1 MVGTQL
7 GTAYSGQQGN
17 QLATVIRPNNNLAT
31 YEAFLA
37 KGKAKKDKDAAD
49 FAKGALE
56 VKPEETWHYF
66 SSDLQKTWE
75 GWFNK
80 GAELMPGGDPWKRS
94 DKAAIDWQIEG
105 SRIKAANTNVKQAKE
120 LWDKAMGDINT
131 RGDEYTDEYKSQV
144 RDFAVNN
151 PLDKIMSGQ
160 FDFPQAEFKNPSTI
174 HQDFLVGG
182 LANVEKAAGKDA
194 VPTDTDFNNYTVSY
208 FSTPE
213 AEKNVTAAKQMFG
226 KLSPAD
232 QNAYIT
238 KAQNTPGFKG
248 EGWMAYMNDQ
258 LQNRYKKPELDIA
271 QEAIDRAKDAE
282 LSETSSST
290 EDMSQI
296 TRSSSRSY
304 LKNKAYPE
312 EQATSFFTKNS
323 WAVSEPK
330 YAQQL
335 GVDPNLPLEER
346 RKKMIASMAKQIDKN
361 IATKSEYSLSRAGTG
376 NASDKERAGSYDN
389 WRRDIGSSDPAKS
402 TEAAN
407 WLVQGLGLKGTVA
420 TSAYVST
427 NEYNINEG
435 AKRAYDQYRVG
446 KPVSADKFKVLQI
459 VFKNRNE
466 MEAAKEKMFKELD
479 DAGVPA
485 KDKKSYSDL
494 MDYYRKEGSYGSVLK
509 VPIVQENEQILKR
522 IHGQTVKETKELYTP
537 IGNKYNVGSSVQQ
550 KNAERFNKNPN
561 TTTTGSNNSDPL
573 NIRQ

>member
-1 MVGTQL
+1 MMVGTQL

-17 QLATVIRPNNNLAT
+17 QLATVIRSNNNLAT

-49 FAKGALE
+49 FAKGVLE

-105 SRIKAANTNVKQAKE
+105 SRIKAANTNVKQAKA

-131 RGDEYTDEYKSQV
+131 RGDEYTDEYKAQV

-151 PLDKIMSGQ
+151 PLDKIMTGQ
-160 FDFPQAEFKNPSTI
+160 FNFPQAEFKNPSTI

-194 VPTDTDFNNYTVSY
+194 VPTDADFNNYTVSY

-213 AEKNVTAAKQMFG
+213 AEKNVIAAKQMFG

-238 KAQNTPGFKG
+238 KAQNTPGFGG
-248 EGWMAYMNDQ
+248 EGWMAYMNEQ

-271 QEAIDRAKDAE
+271 AEALDRANKAE
-282 LSETSSST
+282 LSEQSSST

-296 TRSSSRSY
+296 TTSSSRTY
-304 LKNKAYPE
+304 LKNKAYPQ

-330 YAQQL
+330 YAEQL

-346 RKKMIASMAKQIDKN
+346 RKKMIAAMAKQIENN
-361 IATKSEYSLSRAGTG
+361 IATKSEFGISRAGTG
-376 NASDKERAGSYDN
+376 NASDKETIGSHDR
-389 WRRDIGSSDPAKS
+389 WRRDIGSDDPAKS

-407 WLVQGLGLKGTVA
+407 WLVQGLGLKGTTA

-427 NEYNINEG
+427 NEYDINQG
-435 AKRAYDQYRVG
+435 AKRAYDQYRAG

-459 VFKNRNE
+459 VFKNRDE
-466 MEAAKEKMFKELD
+466 MEAAKEKMYKELD
-479 DAGVPA
+479 DARVAA

-522 IHGQTVKETKELYTP
+522 IHDNNVKETKKLYTP
-537 IGNKYNVGSSVQQ
+537 IGNKYNAGSATQQ
-550 KNAERFNKNPN
+550 QNAQYFNPKPSTNV
-561 TTTTGSNNSDPL
+561 TGFKL
-573 NIRQ
+573 KL

>member
-37 KGKAKKDKDAAD
+37 KDKKKKEADAAN
-49 FAKGALE
+49 FSKGALD
-56 VKPEETWHYF
+56 VKPDEVWHFYAG
-66 SSDLQKTWE
+66 DLNKTWE

-105 SRIKAANTNVKQAKE
+105 SRIKAANTNVKQAKA
-120 LWDKAMGDINT
+120 LWDKAMGDINS
-131 RGDEYTDEYKSQV
+131 RGDEYTDEYKAQV

-160 FDFPQAEFKNPSTI
+160 FNFPQAEFKNPSTI

-258 LQNRYKKPELDIA
+258 LQNRHKKPELDIA
-271 QEAIDRAKDAE
+271 KEALDRAADAP
-282 LSETSSST
+282 LDKSAYSG

-296 TRSSSRSY
+296 TTSGSQTY
-304 LKNKAYPE
+304 LSNKAYPQ

-323 WAVSEPK
+323 WAVSETK
-330 YAQQL
+330 YAEQL

-346 RKKMIASMAKQIDKN
+346 RKKMIASMAKQIEKN
-361 IATKSEYSLSRAGTG
+361 IETESDYRMSRGGTG
-376 NASDKERAGSYDN
+376 NASDKEKMTSHDE
-389 WRRDIGSSDPAKS
+389 WRRDIGSGDPVKS

-407 WLVQGLGLKGTVA
+407 WLVQGMGLKDTVA
-420 TSAYVST
+420 KSAFVST
-427 NEYNINEG
+427 NEYNINQG
-435 AKRAYDQYRVG
+435 AKRAYDQYRIG
-446 KPVSADKFKVLQI
+446 KPASADKFKVLQI
-459 VFKNRNE
+459 VFENKDQ
-466 MEAAKEKMFKELD
+466 MEAAKEKMFRELSKEAPIGGDAKAYD
-479 DAGVPA
+479 D
-485 KDKKSYSDL
+485 L
-494 MDYYRKEGSYGSVLK
+494 INYYRNEGSFGSVLK
-509 VPIVQENEQILKR
+509 IPIVQENEQILKR
-522 IHGQTVKETKELYTP
+522 IHDRNVKESGQIYKR
-537 IGNKYNVGSSVQQ
+537 IGNKYNVGSAVQQ
-550 KNAERFNKNPN
+550 KNAERFSRNPN
-561 TTTTGSNNSDPL
+561 TTITGSNNSDPL

>member
-37 KGKAKKDKDAAD
+37 KGKKKKEADAAN
-49 FAKGALE
+49 FSKGALD
-56 VKPEETWHYF
+56 VKPDEVWHFYNA
-66 SSDLQKTWE
+66 DLQKNWE

-105 SRIKAANTNVKQAKE
+105 SRIKAANTNVKQAKA
-120 LWDKAMGDINT
+120 LWDKAMGDINS
-131 RGDEYTDEYKSQV
+131 RGDEYTDEYKAQI

-151 PLDKIMSGQ
+151 PLDKIMTGQ
-160 FDFPQAEFKNPSTI
+160 FNFPQAEFKNPSTI

-194 VPTDTDFNNYTVSY
+194 VPTEADFNNYTVSY

-296 TRSSSRSY
+296 TKSSSRTY

-330 YAQQL
+330 YAEQL

-346 RKKMIASMAKQIDKN
+346 RKKMIAAMAKQIDKN
-361 IATKSEYSLSRAGTG
+361 IATKSEYSMSRGGTG
-376 NASDKERAGSYDN
+376 NASDAETVGSHDR
-389 WRRDIGSSDPAKS
+389 WRKDIGSNDPTKS

-407 WLVQGLGLKGTVA
+407 WLVQGLGIKGTTA
-420 TSAYVST
+420 KSAFVST
-427 NEYNINEG
+427 NEYDINEG
-435 AKRAYDQYRVG
+435 AKRAYDQYRAG
-446 KPVSADKFKVLQI
+446 KPGAAAKFKVLQI
-459 VFKNRNE
+459 VFENRDQ

-479 DAGVPA
+479 KGSVDA
-485 KDKKSYSDL
+485 KSGKEYDDL
-494 MDYYRKEGSYGSVLK
+494 INYYRKEGSYGSVLK
-509 VPIVQENEQILKR
+509 VPLVPENEQIIKR
-522 IHGQTVKETKELYTP
+522 LHDNNVKETKKLYTP
-537 IGNKYNVGSSVQQ
+537 IGDKYT
-550 KNAERFNKNPN
+550 KPAAADYFNPTPTAKKGWSGAPK
-561 TTTTGSNNSDPL
+561 
-573 NIRQ
+573 I

>member
-7 GTAYSGQQGN
+7 GTVYSGQQGN

-37 KGKAKKDKDAAD
+37 KDKKKKEADAAN
-49 FAKGALE
+49 FSKGALD
-56 VKPEETWHYF
+56 VKPEEVWHFY
-66 SSDLQKTWE
+66 SGDLQKTWE

-105 SRIKAANTNVKQAKE
+105 SRIKAANTNVKQAKA

-131 RGDEYTDEYKSQV
+131 RGDEYTDEYKAQV

-151 PLDKIMSGQ
+151 PFDKIMTGQ
-160 FDFPQAEFKNPSTI
+160 FNFPQAEFKDPSTI

-194 VPTDTDFNNYTVSY
+194 VPTDADFNNYTVSY

-213 AEKNVTAAKQMFG
+213 AEKNVIAAKQMFG
-226 KLSPAD
+226 KLSPDD

-271 QEAIDRAKDAE
+271 AEAIKRAADAP
-282 LSETSSST
+282 LDKSAYSG

-296 TRSSSRSY
+296 TTSSSKTY
-304 LKNKAYPE
+304 LSNKAYPQ

-323 WAVSEPK
+323 WAISEPK
-330 YAQQL
+330 YAEQL

-346 RKKMIASMAKQIDKN
+346 RKKMIAAMAKQIEKN
-361 IATKSEYSLSRAGTG
+361 IETESEYRMSRGGTG
-376 NASDKERAGSYDN
+376 NASDKEKAISHDE
-389 WRRDIGSSDPAKS
+389 WRRNIGSDDPAKS

-420 TSAYVST
+420 TSAFVSR

-446 KPVSADKFKVLQI
+446 KPASADKFKVLQI
-459 VFKNRNE
+459 VFKNRDE

-479 DAGVPA
+479 EAAVPA
-485 KDKKSYSDL
+485 SDKQKYSDL

-509 VPIVQENEQILKR
+509 IPIVQENEQILKR
-522 IHGQTVKETKELYTP
+522 IHDKNVKESGELYKP
-537 IGNKYNVGSSVQQ
+537 IGNKYNAGSSVQQ
-550 KNAERFNKNPN
+550 KNAERFNRNPN
-561 TTTTGSNNSDPL
+561 TTITGSNDSDPL

>member
-1 MVGTQL
+1 
-7 GTAYSGQQGN
+7 
-17 QLATVIRPNNNLAT
+17 
-31 YEAFLA
+31 
-37 KGKAKKDKDAAD
+37 
-49 FAKGALE
+49 
-56 VKPEETWHYF
+56 
-66 SSDLQKTWE
+66 
-75 GWFNK
+75 
-80 GAELMPGGDPWKRS
+80 MPGGDPWKRS

-105 SRIKAANTNVKQAKE
+105 SRIKAANTNVKQAKA

-131 RGDEYTDEYKSQV
+131 RGDEYTDEYKAQV
-144 RDFAVNN
+144 REFAVNN

-160 FDFPQAEFKNPSTI
+160 FNFPQAEFKNPSTI

-248 EGWMAYMNDQ
+248 EGWMAYMNEQ

-271 QEAIDRAKDAE
+271 QEAIDRAADAP
-282 LSETSSST
+282 LSEKSSST

-296 TRSSSRSY
+296 TTSSSRTY
-304 LKNKAYPE
+304 LSNKAYPQ

-330 YAQQL
+330 YAEQL

-346 RKKMIASMAKQIDKN
+346 RKKMIAAMAKQIEKN
-361 IATKSEYSLSRAGTG
+361 IETKSEFGISRAGTG
-376 NASDKERAGSYDN
+376 NASDKEKMTSHDE
-389 WRRDIGSSDPAKS
+389 WRRDIGSTDPAKS

-407 WLVQGLGLKGTVA
+407 WLVQGMGLKDTVA
-420 TSAYVST
+420 KSAFVST
-427 NEYNINEG
+427 NEYNINQG
-435 AKRAYDQYRVG
+435 AKRAYDQYRIG
-446 KPVSADKFKVLQI
+446 KPASADKFKVLQI
-459 VFKNRNE
+459 VFENKDQ
-466 MEAAKEKMFKELD
+466 MEAAKEKMFRELSKEAPIGGDAKAYD
-479 DAGVPA
+479 D
-485 KDKKSYSDL
+485 L
-494 MDYYRKEGSYGSVLK
+494 INYYRNEGSFGSVLK
-509 VPIVQENEQILKR
+509 IPIVQENEQILKR
-522 IHGQTVKETKELYTP
+522 IHDRNVKESGQIYKR
-537 IGNKYNVGSSVQQ
+537 IGNKYSAGSSVQQ
-550 KNAERFNKNPN
+550 KNAERFNKNLN
-561 TTTTGSNNSDPL
+561 TTITGSNNSDPL

>member
-49 FAKGALE
+49 FTKGALD
-56 VKPEETWHYF
+56 VKPEEVWHFYNA
-66 SSDLQKTWE
+66 DLQKMWE
-75 GWFNK
+75 GWFRK
-80 GAELMPGGDPWKRS
+80 GADLMPDGDPWKRS
-94 DKAAIDWQIEG
+94 DKPAVDLQIEG
-105 SRIKAANTNVKQAKE
+105 ARIKAASANVKQAKT

-131 RGDEYTDEYKSQV
+131 RGDEYTDEYKAQV

-151 PLDKIMSGQ
+151 PLDKIMTGQ
-160 FDFPQAEFKNPSTI
+160 FNFPQAEFKNPSTI

-182 LANVEKAAGKDA
+182 LDNVQKAAGKDA
-194 VPTDTDFNNYTVSY
+194 VPTDADFNNYTVSY

-238 KAQNTPGFKG
+238 KAQNTPGFGG

-271 QEAIDRAKDAE
+271 KEALDRAAAAP
-282 LSETSSST
+282 LSKTAYSS

-296 TRSSSRSY
+296 TTSGSQTY
-304 LKNKAYPE
+304 LSNKAYPQ

-330 YAQQL
+330 YAEQL

-346 RKKMIASMAKQIDKN
+346 RKKMIAAMAKQIDKN
-361 IATKSEYSLSRAGTG
+361 IEIERENSLTRGGTG
-376 NASDKERAGSYDN
+376 NASDKEKMTSHDE
-389 WRRDIGSSDPAKS
+389 WRRDIGSTDPAKS

-420 TSAYVST
+420 TSAYVSD
-427 NEYNINEG
+427 NEYDINQG

-446 KPVSADKFKVLQI
+446 KPASADKFKVLQI
-459 VFKNRNE
+459 VFKNRDE

-479 DAGVPA
+479 EAAIPA
-485 KDKKSYSDL
+485 NDKDKYTDL
-494 MDYYRKEGSYGSVLK
+494 IDYYRKEGSYGSVLK

-522 IHGQTVKETKELYTP
+522 LHDKNVKESGQTYKR
-537 IGNKYNVGSSVQQ
+537 IGNKYNAGSAVQQ
-550 KNAERFNKNPN
+550 QNAQYFNPKPSTSVPTFNFK
-561 TTTTGSNNSDPL
+561 L
-573 NIRQ
+573 KQ

>member
-17 QLATVIRPNNNLAT
+17 QLATVVRPNNNLAT

-37 KGKAKKDKDAAD
+37 KDKIKKEKDAAN
-49 FAKGALE
+49 FSEGALK
-56 VKPEETWHYF
+56 VKPDEVWHFYNA
-66 SSDLQKTWE
+66 DLQKNWE

-105 SRIKAANTNVKQAKE
+105 ARIKAANTNVKQAKA
-120 LWDKAMGDINT
+120 LWDKAMGDINS
-131 RGDEYTDEYKSQV
+131 RGDEYTDEYKAQV

-151 PLDKIMSGQ
+151 PLDKIMTGQ
-160 FDFPQAEFKNPSTI
+160 FNFPQAEFKNPSTI

-182 LANVEKAAGKDA
+182 LANVERAAGKDA

-232 QNAYIT
+232 QNAYIA
-238 KAQNTPGFKG
+238 KAENTPGFKG

-271 QEAIDRAKDAE
+271 AEAIKRAADAP
-282 LSETSSST
+282 LSEKSSST

-296 TRSSSRSY
+296 TTSSSRTY
-304 LKNKAYPE
+304 LSNRAYPQ

-330 YAQQL
+330 YAEQL
-335 GVDPNLPLEER
+335 GVDPDLPLEER
-346 RKKMIASMAKQIDKN
+346 RKKMIAAMAKQIEKN
-361 IATKSEYSLSRAGTG
+361 IETKSEFGISRAGTG
-376 NASDKERAGSYDN
+376 NASDKERAGSFDQ

-446 KPVSADKFKVLQI
+446 KPVSTDKFKVLQI
-459 VFKNRNE
+459 VFKNRDE
-466 MEAAKEKMFKELD
+466 MEAAKEKMFKALD
-479 DAGVPA
+479 EAAVPA
-485 KDKKSYSDL
+485 SDKQKYTDL

-509 VPIVQENEQILKR
+509 IPIVQENEQILKR
-522 IHGQTVKETKELYTP
+522 IHGQTVKETKELYAP
-537 IGNKYNVGSSVQQ
+537 IGNKYNAGSAIQQ
-550 KNAERFNKNPN
+550 QNAEYFNPKPS
-561 TTTTGSNNSDPL
+561 TSVPTFKFKL
-573 NIRQ
+573 KQ

>member
-1 MVGTQL
+1 
-7 GTAYSGQQGN
+7 
-17 QLATVIRPNNNLAT
+17 
-31 YEAFLA
+31 
-37 KGKAKKDKDAAD
+37 
-49 FAKGALE
+49 
-56 VKPEETWHYF
+56 
-66 SSDLQKTWE
+66 
-75 GWFNK
+75 
-80 GAELMPGGDPWKRS
+80 MPGGDPWKRS

-105 SRIKAANTNVKQAKE
+105 SRIKAANTNVKQAKA
-120 LWDKAMGDINT
+120 LWDKAMGDINS
-131 RGDEYTDEYKSQV
+131 RGDEYTDEYKAQV

-151 PLDKIMSGQ
+151 PLDKIMTGQ
-160 FDFPQAEFKNPSTI
+160 FNFPQAEFKNPSTI

-248 EGWMAYMNDQ
+248 EGWMAYMNEQ

-282 LSETSSST
+282 LSSSSYT
-290 EDMSQI
+290 NEDMSQI
-296 TRSSSRSY
+296 TSTSKRDY

-330 YAQQL
+330 YAEQL
-335 GVDPNLPLEER
+335 GVNPDLPLEER
-346 RKKMIASMAKQIDKN
+346 RKKMISAMAKQIEKN
-361 IATKSEYSLSRAGTG
+361 IATKSEYSLVRGGTG

-420 TSAYVST
+420 TSAYVSD
-427 NEYNINEG
+427 NEYDINQG

-446 KPVSADKFKVLQI
+446 KPASADKFKVLQI
-459 VFKNRNE
+459 VFKNRDE
-466 MEAAKEKMFKELD
+466 MEAAKEKMFKALD
-479 DAGVPA
+479 EAALPA
-485 KDKKSYSDL
+485 KDKEKYSDL

-509 VPIVQENEQILKR
+509 IPILPENEQILKR
-522 IHGQTVKETKELYTP
+522 VHGQTVKETKELYTP
-537 IGNKYNVGSSVQQ
+537 IGNKYQ
-550 KNAERFNKNPN
+550 KAAAEEYFNP
-561 TTTTGSNNSDPL
+561 TGKKGWSGAPK
-573 NIRQ
+573 I

>member
-7 GTAYSGQQGN
+7 GTVYSGQQGN

-37 KGKAKKDKDAAD
+37 KDQKKKEADAAN
-49 FAKGALE
+49 FSKGALE
-56 VKPEETWHYF
+56 VKPEEVWHFY
-66 SSDLQKTWE
+66 SADLGKTWE
-75 GWFNK
+75 NWFNK

-105 SRIKAANTNVKQAKE
+105 SRIKAANANVKQAKAS
-120 LWDKAMGDINT
+120 WDKAMGDINT
-131 RGDEYTDEYKSQV
+131 RGDEYTDEYKAQV

-151 PLDKIMSGQ
+151 PLDKIMTGQ
-160 FDFPQAEFKNPSTI
+160 FSFPQAEFKNPSTI

-194 VPTDTDFNNYTVSY
+194 VPTDADFNNYTVSY

-213 AEKNVTAAKQMFG
+213 AEKNVIAAKQMFG

-232 QNAYIT
+232 QNAYIA
-238 KAQNTPGFKG
+238 KAENTPGFKG

-271 QEAIDRAKDAE
+271 QEVIKRAADAP
-282 LSETSSST
+282 LSERSSST

-296 TRSSSRSY
+296 TTSSSRTY
-304 LKNKAYPE
+304 LANKAYPQ

-330 YAQQL
+330 YAEQL

-346 RKKMIASMAKQIDKN
+346 RKKMIAAMAKQIEKN
-361 IATKSEYSLSRAGTG
+361 IETKSEFGISRAGTG
-376 NASDKERAGSYDN
+376 NASDKERVANYDT
-389 WRRDIGSSDPAKS
+389 WRKSLTSTDRSTS

-407 WLVQGLGLKGTVA
+407 WLVQGLGFNKAQVS
-420 TSAYVST
+420 SAFVST
-427 NEYNINEG
+427 NEYDINEG
-435 AKRAYDQYRVG
+435 AKRAYDQYRAG
-446 KPVSADKFKVLQI
+446 KPASSGKAKVLQI
-459 VFKNRNE
+459 VFKNPAE
-466 MEAAKEKMFKELD
+466 MEAAKEKMYKELD
-479 DAGVPA
+479 AADPRIDA
-485 KDKKSYSDL
+485 KDLKSYTDL

-509 VPIVQENEQILKR
+509 IPIVPENEQILKR
-522 IHGQTVKETKELYTP
+522 IHGQTVKETQELYTP
-537 IGNKYNVGSSVQQ
+537 IGNKYQ
-550 KNAERFNKNPN
+550 KSAAEEYFNPTS
-561 TTTTGSNNSDPL
+561 TTKKGWSGAPK
-573 NIRQ
+573 I

>member
-17 QLATVIRPNNNLAT
+17 QLATVIRPNNNLST
-31 YEAFLA
+31 YKAFLA
-37 KGKAKKDKDAAD
+37 KDKLKKEKDAAN
-49 FAKGALE
+49 FSEGALK
-56 VKPEETWHYF
+56 VKPDEVWHFYNA
-66 SSDLQKTWE
+66 DLQKNWE

-105 SRIKAANTNVKQAKE
+105 SRIKAANTNVKQAKA
-120 LWDKAMGDINT
+120 LWDKAMGDINS
-131 RGDEYTDEYKSQV
+131 RGDEYTDEYKAQV

-160 FDFPQAEFKNPSTI
+160 FNFPQAEFKNPSTI

-194 VPTDTDFNNYTVSY
+194 VPTDADFNNYTVSY

-248 EGWMAYMNDQ
+248 EGWMAYMNEQ

-271 QEAIDRAKDAE
+271 QEAIDRAADAP
-282 LSETSSST
+282 LSEKSSST

-296 TRSSSRSY
+296 TTSSSRTY
-304 LKNKAYPE
+304 LSNKAYPQ

-330 YAQQL
+330 YAEQL

-346 RKKMIASMAKQIDKN
+346 RKKMIAAMAKQIEKN
-361 IATKSEYSLSRAGTG
+361 IETKSEFGISRAGTG
-376 NASDKERAGSYDN
+376 NASDKEKAGSYDN
-389 WRRDIGSSDPAKS
+389 WRRDIGSTDPAKS

-420 TSAYVST
+420 TSAYVSD
-427 NEYNINEG
+427 NEYDINQG

-446 KPVSADKFKVLQI
+446 KPASADKFKVLQI
-459 VFKNRNE
+459 VFKNRDE
-466 MEAAKEKMFKELD
+466 MEAAKEKMFKALD
-479 DAGVPA
+479 EAALPA
-485 KDKKSYSDL
+485 KDKEKYSDL

-537 IGNKYNVGSSVQQ
+537 IGNKYNAGSAVQQ
-550 KNAERFNKNPN
+550 NNAQYFNPKPN
-561 TTTTGSNNSDPL
+561 TSVPTFNFKL
-573 NIRQ
+573 KQ

>member
-37 KGKAKKDKDAAD
+37 KDKKKKEAD
-49 FAKGALE
+49 VANFSKGALE
-56 VKPEETWHYF
+56 VKPDEVWHFYNA
-66 SSDLQKTWE
+66 DLQKNWE

-105 SRIKAANTNVKQAKE
+105 SRIKAANTNVKQAKA

-131 RGDEYTDEYKSQV
+131 RGDDYTDEYKAQV

-151 PLDKIMSGQ
+151 PLDKIMTGQ
-160 FDFPQAEFKNPSTI
+160 FNFPQAEFKNPSTI

-258 LQNRYKKPELDIA
+258 LQNRFKKPELDIA
-271 QEAIDRAKDAE
+271 KEALDRAADAP
-282 LSETSSST
+282 LSKTAYSN

-296 TRSSSRSY
+296 TTSGSQTY
-304 LKNKAYPE
+304 LSNKAYPQ

-323 WAVSEPK
+323 WAVSETK
-330 YAQQL
+330 YAEQL

-346 RKKMIASMAKQIDKN
+346 RKKMIASMAKQIEKN
-361 IATKSEYSLSRAGTG
+361 IEVERENKMSRGGTG
-376 NASDKERAGSYDN
+376 NASDKEKMTSHDE

-427 NEYNINEG
+427 NEYNINQG

-459 VFKNRNE
+459 VFKNRDE
-466 MEAAKEKMFKELD
+466 MENAKEKMFAELSKGSISSGD
-479 DAGVPA
+479 VKA
-485 KDKKSYSDL
+485 YEDL
-494 MDYYRKEGSYGSVLK
+494 IDYYRKEGSYGSVLK
-509 VPIVQENEQILKR
+509 IPIVQENEQILKQ
-522 IHGQTVKETKELYTP
+522 IHDKNVKETGQLYKP
-537 IGNKYNVGSSVQQ
+537 IGNKYNAGSAVQQ
-550 KNAERFNKNPN
+550 KNAERFNRNQN
-561 TTTTGSNNSDPL
+561 TTITGSNNSDPL
-573 NIRQ
+573 NIRE

>member
-105 SRIKAANTNVKQAKE
+105 SRIKAANTNVKQAKA
-120 LWDKAMGDINT
+120 LWDKAMGDINS
-131 RGDEYTDEYKSQV
+131 RGDEYTDEYKAQV

-151 PLDKIMSGQ
+151 PLDKIMTGQ
-160 FDFPQAEFKNPSTI
+160 FNFPQAEFKNPSTI

-248 EGWMAYMNDQ
+248 EGWMAYMNEQ

-271 QEAIDRAKDAE
+271 KEALDRAADAP
-282 LSETSSST
+282 LDKSAYSG

-296 TRSSSRSY
+296 TTSSSKTY
-304 LKNKAYPE
+304 LSNKAYPQ

-330 YAQQL
+330 YAEQL

-346 RKKMIASMAKQIDKN
+346 RKKMIASMAKQIEKN
-361 IATKSEYSLSRAGTG
+361 IETESDYRMSRGGTG
-376 NASDKERAGSYDN
+376 NASDKEKMTSHDE
-389 WRRDIGSSDPAKS
+389 WRRDIGSGDPVKS

-407 WLVQGLGLKGTVA
+407 WLVQGMGLKDTVA
-420 TSAYVST
+420 KSAFVST
-427 NEYNINEG
+427 NEYNINQG
-435 AKRAYDQYRVG
+435 AKRAYDQYRIG
-446 KPVSADKFKVLQI
+446 KPASADKFKVLQI
-459 VFKNRNE
+459 VFENKDQ
-466 MEAAKEKMFKELD
+466 MEAAKEKMFRELSKEAPIGGDAKAYD
-479 DAGVPA
+479 D
-485 KDKKSYSDL
+485 L
-494 MDYYRKEGSYGSVLK
+494 INYYRNEGSFGSVLK
-509 VPIVQENEQILKR
+509 IPIVQENEQILKR
-522 IHGQTVKETKELYTP
+522 IHDRNVKESGQIYKR

-561 TTTTGSNNSDPL
+561 ATITGSNDSDPL
-573 NIRQ
+573 NIK

>member
-37 KGKAKKDKDAAD
+37 KDKKKKEADAAN
-49 FAKGALE
+49 FSKGALD
-56 VKPEETWHYF
+56 VKPEEVWHYY
-66 SSDLQKTWE
+66 SSDLSKTWE

-105 SRIKAANTNVKQAKE
+105 SRIKAANTNVKQAKA
-120 LWDKAMGDINT
+120 LWDKAMGDINS
-131 RGDEYTDEYKSQV
+131 RGDEYTDEYKAQV

-160 FDFPQAEFKNPSTI
+160 FNFPQAEFKNPSTI

-248 EGWMAYMNDQ
+248 EGWMAYMNEQ

-271 QEAIDRAKDAE
+271 QEAIDRAKDAD
-282 LSETSSST
+282 LSESAYSG

-296 TRSSSRSY
+296 TTSSSRTY

-323 WAVSEPK
+323 WAISEPK
-330 YAQQL
+330 YAEQL

-346 RKKMIASMAKQIDKN
+346 RKKMIAAMAKQIDKN
-361 IATKSEYSLSRAGTG
+361 IATKSEYKMSRGGTG
-376 NASDKERAGSYDN
+376 NASDKEKMTSHDE
-389 WRRDIGSSDPAKS
+389 WRRDIGSTDPAKS

-427 NEYNINEG
+427 NEYDINQG

-459 VFKNRNE
+459 VFKNRDE

-479 DAGVPA
+479 EAAIPS
-485 KDKKSYSDL
+485 KDKDKYTDL
-494 MDYYRKEGSYGSVLK
+494 IDYYRKEGSYGSVLK

-522 IHGQTVKETKELYTP
+522 LHDKNVKESGQIYKR
-537 IGNKYNVGSSVQQ
+537 IGNKYNAGSAVQQ

-561 TTTTGSNNSDPL
+561 TTITGSNNSDPL

>member
-37 KGKAKKDKDAAD
+37 KDKKKKEADAAN

-105 SRIKAANTNVKQAKE
+105 SRIKAANTNVKQAKA

-131 RGDEYTDEYKSQV
+131 RGDEYTDEYKAQV

-160 FDFPQAEFKNPSTI
+160 FNFPQAEFKNPSTI

-194 VPTDTDFNNYTVSY
+194 VPTDADFNNYTVSY

-271 QEAIDRAKDAE
+271 QEAIDRAADAP
-282 LSETSSST
+282 LSERSSST

-296 TRSSSRSY
+296 TTSSSRTY
-304 LKNKAYPE
+304 LSNKAYPQ

-330 YAQQL
+330 YAEQL

-346 RKKMIASMAKQIDKN
+346 RKKMIAAMAKQIEKN
-361 IATKSEYSLSRAGTG
+361 IETKSEFGISRAGTG
-376 NASDKERAGSYDN
+376 NASDKERIGNYDV
-389 WRRDIGSSDPAKS
+389 WRKNLTSADRGTS

-407 WLVQGLGLKGTVA
+407 WLVQGLGFSKAQVS
-420 TSAYVST
+420 SAFVST
-427 NEYNINEG
+427 NDYDINEG
-435 AKRAYDQYRVG
+435 AKRAYDQYRAG
-446 KPVSADKFKVLQI
+446 KPASSDKFKVLQI
-459 VFKNRNE
+459 VFKNPAE
-466 MEAAKEKMFKELD
+466 MEAAKEKMYKELD
-479 DAGVPA
+479 AADPRIEA
-485 KDKKSYSDL
+485 KDRKNYTDL

-522 IHGQTVKETKELYTP
+522 IHGQTVKETKELYAP
-537 IGNKYNVGSSVQQ
+537 IGNKYNVGSAVQQ
-550 KNAERFNKNPN
+550 KNAEYFNPKPS
-561 TTTTGSNNSDPL
+561 TSVPTFKFKL
-573 NIRQ
+573 KQ

>member
-17 QLATVIRPNNNLAT
+17 QLATVIRPNNNLST

-37 KGKAKKDKDAAD
+37 KDKIKKEKDAAN
-49 FAKGALE
+49 FSEGALK
-56 VKPEETWHYF
+56 VKPEEVWHFY
-66 SSDLQKTWE
+66 SGDLNKTWE

-105 SRIKAANTNVKQAKE
+105 SRIKAANTNVKQAKA
-120 LWDKAMGDINT
+120 LWDKAMGDINS
-131 RGDEYTDEYKSQV
+131 RGDEYTDEYKAQV

-160 FDFPQAEFKNPSTI
+160 FNFPQAEFKNPSTI

-194 VPTDTDFNNYTVSY
+194 VPTDTAFNNYTVSY

-248 EGWMAYMNDQ
+248 EGWMAYMNEQ

-271 QEAIDRAKDAE
+271 QEAIDRAADAP
-282 LSETSSST
+282 LSEKSSST

-296 TRSSSRSY
+296 TTSSSRTY
-304 LKNKAYPE
+304 LSNKAYPQ

-330 YAQQL
+330 YAEQL

-346 RKKMIASMAKQIDKN
+346 RKKMIAAMAKQIEKN
-361 IATKSEYSLSRAGTG
+361 IETKSEFGISRAGTG
-376 NASDKERAGSYDN
+376 NASDKERIGNYDV
-389 WRRDIGSSDPAKS
+389 WRKNLTSADRGTS

-407 WLVQGLGLKGTVA
+407 WLVQGLGFSKAQVS
-420 TSAYVST
+420 SAFVST
-427 NEYNINEG
+427 NDYDINEG
-435 AKRAYDQYRVG
+435 AKRAYDQYQAG
-446 KPVSADKFKVLQI
+446 KPMSGKMKVLQI
-459 VFKNRNE
+459 VFKNPAE
-466 MEAAKEKMFKELD
+466 MEAAKEKMYKELD
-479 DAGVPA
+479 DAGVAA

-537 IGNKYNVGSSVQQ
+537 IGNKYNAGSSVQQ

-561 TTTTGSNNSDPL
+561 TTITGSNNSDPL